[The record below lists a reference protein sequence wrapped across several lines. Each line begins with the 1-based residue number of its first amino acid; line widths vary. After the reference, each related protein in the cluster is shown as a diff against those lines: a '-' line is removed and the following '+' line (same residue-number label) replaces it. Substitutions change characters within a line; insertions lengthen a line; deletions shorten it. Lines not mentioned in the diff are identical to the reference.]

1 MNKEFTH
8 LHLHTAYSINTGSA
22 GIEKLINFA
31 IKNKITSLAITD
43 HLNLF
48 AAIKFYRK
56 CIENRIKPIIGCEV
70 PIRNIYK
77 GVNPNII
84 LLCQNII
91 GYKNLIKLISAAH
104 FEKDMNENPTTTID
118 QLEKYNEGLILLTG
132 GRNGLLGKNLL
143 LSQKNFFKE
152 SLNKLTEIFKSRF
165 YVQIERTQREFEKE
179 YNNQSVLIAEEY
191 ELPLIATNDVQFLT
205 KNEFQAHE
213 IRVCINKKI
222 KLEDRINQ
230 NQFTEE
236 QFFKSQEDMERIFDD
251 LPDALQNITEVI
263 KRCNFHLDTTEYQLP
278 KFKTPDGEPTDNYF
292 ERLALS
298 GLKTILEKDKSLDE
312 AIYED
317 RLKKEMQT
325 ISKMGFASYFL
336 IVYEFISWA
345 KNNSIPVGPGR
356 GSGAGSLVAYV
367 LNITS
372 IDPIKH
378 NLLFERFLNLERIS
392 LPDFDIDFCVN
403 NRQKV
408 IDHIVEIYGEDKVSQ
423 IITYGSMT
431 ARAVIRD
438 VGRVLGLPY
447 GFVDKIA
454 KQIPFVPGIT
464 IDESL
469 SQNSELKKEYKNNDD
484 IKTLIDFSKELEGLP
499 RNISKHAAGIVI
511 APSNITNYM
520 PIYRVDESNELVTQF
535 DKDDIENLGL
545 IKFDILGLR
554 TLTIIDKAIK
564 TISKK
569 SKDIEFDFQNKEL
582 DDNKVF
588 KLLQNKLTTG
598 VFQLE
603 SFGMKRYMG
612 KLKPD
617 CFNDIVALVA
627 LYRPGPLGTNMVDD
641 FISNKHGRE
650 VNYEHPLLEDIL
662 SDTYGLILYQEQVM
676 EISRSLANYTLGEAD
691 LLRRAMGKK
700 KKKEMELHRK
710 KFLAGSEENG
720 INKYIANSIFS
731 KMEKFAGYGFNKS
744 HSVAYANI
752 AYQTAYLKSYY
763 PSEFLAAAMSSDM
776 DKTDKIITLN
786 DACKEMGINIQIPN
800 INSSNTY
807 FESIDR
813 KTILF
818 GLAAIKGVGNAAS
831 VHIVNERE
839 KNGPYENIYN
849 FCERVPH
856 NIVNIGTL
864 ESLVYSG
871 SFDVFG
877 EQRNNLINILNKA
890 ISYGQQR
897 QTTVSM
903 GQKELFTND
912 SASVMKNGVNQNG
925 SDLSNNGNNKYS
937 KEQILSQ
944 EKNMIGFYLSG
955 HPIKEY
961 QNEISEMSISNI
973 YSYYNEFYSSARAN
987 QAVDNSIV
995 CGVIINVRQQRVGQD
1010 KFLYII
1016 TVDDSTARMQ
1026 VILFAEIFFKYKSL
1040 ITENKILF
1048 FQGKMSIDDF
1058 DSQLTLRATGI
1069 FDFEEARKKF
1079 SKKIELT
1086 LDPEKSDSQLLSNID
1101 NLLEPYK
1108 NGSCQLT
1115 IKCET
1120 KGHTVPLVLDKKWY
1134 IIPSTTL
1141 INNLKDLLGHENIK
1155 VKYQ

>member
-22 GIEKLINFA
+22 NIDKLINYA
-31 IKNKITSLAITD
+31 IKNNIRNLAITD

-48 AAIKFYRK
+48 AAVKFYQK
-56 CIENRIKPIIGCEV
+56 CLENNIKPIIGCEI
-70 PIRNIYK
+70 PIRNILK
-77 GVNPNII
+77 NQNPNIV
-84 LLCQNII
+84 LLCQNLV
-91 GYKNLIKLISAAH
+91 GYKNLIKLISDAY
-104 FEKDMNENPTTTID
+104 FEKAINENATTNIS
-118 QLEKYNEGLILLTG
+118 QIEKYNEGLILLTG
-132 GRNGLLGKNLL
+132 GRNGMLGKNLL
-143 LSQKNFFKE
+143 LDQTKIFQQSFK
-152 SLNKLTEIFKSRF
+152 KITEIFKSRM
-165 YVQIERTQREFEKE
+165 YIQIERTQRKFEKE
-179 YNNQSVLIAEEY
+179 YNNQSVLLAEKY
-191 ELPLIATNDVQFLT
+191 ELPLVATNDVQFLS
-205 KNEFQAHE
+205 KNEFESHE

-230 NQFTEE
+230 SQFTEE
-236 QFFKSQEDMERIFDD
+236 QFFKSQEVMQELFSDM
-251 LPDALQNITEVI
+251 PDALENISEII
-263 KRCNFHLDTTEYQLP
+263 KRCNLHLDNKDYQLP
-278 KFKTPDGEPTDNYF
+278 KFKTPNNEEVDDYF
-292 ERLALS
+292 KQLVSE
-298 GLKTILEKDKSLDE
+298 GLKDILENDKSLDKK
-312 AIYED
+312 IYSN
-317 RLKKEMQT
+317 RLNKEMET
-325 ISKMGFASYFL
+325 IFKMGFASYFL
-336 IVYEFISWA
+336 IVHEFISWA
-345 KNNSIPVGPGR
+345 KINSIPVGPGR

-372 IDPIKH
+372 IDPIKY

-408 IDHIVEIYGEDKVSQ
+408 IDHIVDIYGEDKVSQ

-438 VGRVLGLPY
+438 VGRVLGLAY

-454 KQIPFVPGIT
+454 KQIPFIPGIT

-469 SQNSELKKEYKNNDD
+469 AQNSELKKQYKNNDD
-484 IKTLIDFSKELEGLP
+484 IRTLIDFSKELEGLP

-564 TISKK
+564 TITKK
-569 SKDIEFDFQNKEL
+569 SKVDEFDFESKDL

-641 FISNKHGRE
+641 FINNKHGRE
-650 VNYEHPLLEDIL
+650 VHYEHPLLEDIL

-700 KKKEMELHRK
+700 KKKDMELHRK
-710 KFLAGSEENG
+710 KFLVGSEENG
-720 INKYIANSIFS
+720 INKHIANSIFS

-776 DKTDKIITLN
+776 DKTEKIITLN
-786 DACKEMGINIQIPN
+786 DACKEMGINILIPN
-800 INSSNTY
+800 INTSNVY

-813 KTILF
+813 NNILF

-831 VHIVNERE
+831 EHIINERE
-839 KNGPYENIYN
+839 KNGPYENLYN

-856 NIVNIGTL
+856 NVVNIGTL

-871 SFDVFG
+871 SFDEFG
-877 EQRNNLINILNKA
+877 EKRSYLIESLNKA
-890 ISYGQQR
+890 IAYGSQR
-897 QTTVSM
+897 QSAVSM
-903 GQKELFTND
+903 GQKELFSND
-912 SASVMKNGVNQNG
+912 STTVMKDDGKQNSLHALNGKNT
-925 SDLSNNGNNKYS
+925 KYS
-937 KEQILSQ
+937 KHEILTQ
-944 EKNMIGFYLSG
+944 ERNMIGFYISG
-955 HPIKEY
+955 HPMKEY
-961 QNEISEMSISNI
+961 QNEISNMSIPNI
-973 YSYYNEFYSSARAN
+973 YSYYNEFYSNSRGN
-987 QAVDNSIV
+987 QGVDNTVV
-995 CGVIINVRQQRVGQD
+995 CGVIINVRQQRAGKE
-1010 KFLYII
+1010 KFIYII
-1016 TVDDSTARMQ
+1016 TVDDSTGRIQ
-1026 VILFAEIFFKYKSL
+1026 IILYDEIYFKYRSL

-1048 FQGKMSIDDF
+1048 FRGKIAIDDF
-1058 DSQLTLRATGI
+1058 DSQLTLRATTI
-1069 FDFEEARKKF
+1069 FDYEEAINKF

-1086 LDPEKSDSQLLSNID
+1086 LDSEKSNPQLLNNID
-1101 NLLEPYK
+1101 QILKPCKSGNCE
-1108 NGSCQLT
+1108 LT

-1120 KGHTVPLVLDKKWY
+1120 KGLTVPLVMDKQWH
-1134 IIPSTTL
+1134 IFPTTTL
-1141 INNLKDLLGHENIK
+1141 INNLKELLGNENIK